1 MAIRAPDGAN
11 NTFHEKK
18 QSEIISFHWF
28 NWASFWKGKTVFQ
41 NSCLKQTKIKC
52 NIYED
57 DHASNG
63 LRKEANPID
72 NLTNFPSA
80 CQCYLAS
87 LLNSVRESFLNG
99 SHCDFLPH
107 ACETIMQYI
116 QIKTYCHTFSLKR
129 HVLQCLNL
137 IYPTFYGGFLWC
149 SSKQDVTGLF
159 VKM

>member
-1 MAIRAPDGAN
+1 M
-11 NTFHEKK
+11 
-18 QSEIISFHWF
+18 
-28 NWASFWKGKTVFQ
+28 
-41 NSCLKQTKIKC
+41 
-52 NIYED
+52 D

-99 SHCDFLPH
+99 SHCDFLPR
-107 ACETIMQYI
+107 ASETIIQYI
-116 QIKTYCHTFSLKR
+116 QIKTYFHTFSLKR

-137 IYPTFYGGFLWC
+137 IYPTFNGGFLLC
-149 SSKQDVTGLF
+149 FSKQDVTGLF